1 MGVCT
6 NVKRQEVARSL
17 GGKTKSNQNFHTP
30 IPILVVFRYDMGRPS
45 SSTKLASNVT
55 IRTVRARGGNIKYR
69 ALRLDS
75 GCFAWP
81 SEVNSACVFRDLFS
95 V

>member
-1 MGVCT
+1 MGVCIS
-6 NVKRQEVARSL
+6 VKRQEVARNL
-17 GGKTKSNQNFHTP
+17 GGKTKSNQNFRTP

-81 SEVNSACVFRDLFS
+81 SEVNYAFVCFDLFCI
-95 V
+95 